1 MRVGRMVCGMVDS
14 QYSFTSG
21 ITSGRSGVDTVVAD
35 SGVGTGSSSF
45 TSLART

>member
-1 MRVGRMVCGMVDS
+1 MRVGRVVCGMVDS

-21 ITSGRSGVDTVVAD
+21 VTSGRSGVDTLVAD
-35 SGVGTGSSSF
+35 ISVTTGSASF

>member
-1 MRVGRMVCGMVDS
+1 MRVGRVVCGMVDS

-21 ITSGRSGVDTVVAD
+21 VTSGRSWVDTVIADIGVA
-35 SGVGTGSSSF
+35 TGSAFF